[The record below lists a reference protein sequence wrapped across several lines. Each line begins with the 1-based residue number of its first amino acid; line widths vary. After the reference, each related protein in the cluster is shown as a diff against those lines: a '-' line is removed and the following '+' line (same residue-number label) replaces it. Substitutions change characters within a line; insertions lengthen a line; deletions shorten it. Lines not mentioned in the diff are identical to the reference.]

1 MKAVS
6 SYEETA
12 FFPKRI
18 DMKRNENIVLLS
30 RDHHFG
36 LLHAWKIKQGLKKGV
51 ALERIATYIIFH
63 WQHNQEA
70 HFLEEE
76 KFLFPYIKHE
86 LRDQALK
93 EHEQIRQMIEQCATA
108 PTEALLTDYAEL
120 LTAHIR
126 YEERV
131 LFPYME
137 ENLSNEVLSEIGR
150 NLCNEHHT
158 EEEEYPDEFWQ

>member
-6 SYEETA
+6 SYEGTA
-12 FFPKRI
+12 FLAKRI

-70 HFLEEE
+70 HFL
-76 KFLFPYIKHE
+76 
-86 LRDQALK
+86 
-93 EHEQIRQMIEQCATA
+93 
-108 PTEALLTDYAEL
+108 
-120 LTAHIR
+120 
-126 YEERV
+126 
-131 LFPYME
+131 
-137 ENLSNEVLSEIGR
+137 
-150 NLCNEHHT
+150 
-158 EEEEYPDEFWQ
+158 

>member
-1 MKAVS
+1 
-6 SYEETA
+6 
-12 FFPKRI
+12 
-18 DMKRNENIVLLS
+18 MKRNENIVLLS

-86 LRDQALK
+86 LIDQALK
-93 EHEQIRQMIEQCATA
+93 EHEQYDR
-108 PTEALLTDYAEL
+108 
-120 LTAHIR
+120 
-126 YEERV
+126 
-131 LFPYME
+131 
-137 ENLSNEVLSEIGR
+137 
-150 NLCNEHHT
+150 
-158 EEEEYPDEFWQ
+158 